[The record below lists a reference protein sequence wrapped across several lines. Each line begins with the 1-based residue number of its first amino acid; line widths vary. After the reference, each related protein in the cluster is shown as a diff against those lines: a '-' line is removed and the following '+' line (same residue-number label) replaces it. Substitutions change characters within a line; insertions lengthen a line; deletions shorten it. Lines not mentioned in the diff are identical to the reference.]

1 MAEKVFFIINKYSGK
16 GYQSAVEGQ
25 VINACAAAGV
35 EARLEYT
42 RARGHATELAY
53 DAHTDGYARVF
64 AMGGDGTVNEAARAL
79 VHTSVALGIIPTGS
93 GNGLARHLH
102 VPLSIHQALRQ
113 LTHFSVMTMDTLR
126 INGALSLNVSGVGFD
141 AHVATQFGKDGVRGL
156 VGYSKLVLGDFM
168 KYAEFDVSGVADKLE
183 IKHRAFMMALAN
195 ASQFGHNAL
204 VAPEA
209 SVSDGL
215 MDVCFIRRVPLLE
228 AVPFLAKLFRGKIS
242 QSRFVTLIKAKRLL
256 VSLSTPQ
263 PVHLDGEPQ
272 PPTTRVEVEL
282 VPDSL
287 KVVEPKTP
295 NT

>member
-1 MAEKVFFIINKYSGK
+1 MAEKIFFIVNKYSGK
-16 GYQSAVEGQ
+16 GYQSEVEGQ

-53 DAHTDGYARVF
+53 DAHTEGYTRVF

-79 VHTSVALGIIPTGS
+79 VHTSVALGIIPMGS

-102 VPLSIHQALRQ
+102 VPLSIHDALRQ
-113 LTHFSVMTMDTLR
+113 LTQFKTMSIDTLR
-126 INGALSLNVSGVGFD
+126 INGSLSVNVSGIGFD

-156 VGYSKLVLGDFM
+156 LGYSKLVLGDFM
-168 KYAEFDVSGVADKLE
+168 KYAEFEVTGVVDDSE
-183 IKHRAFMMALAN
+183 VRHNAFMVALAN

-204 VAPEA
+204 VAPDA
-209 SVSDGL
+209 SVSDGM
-215 MDVCFIRRVPLLE
+215 MDVCFIKRVPVLE
-228 AVPFLAKLFRGKIS
+228 AIPFLTKLFRGKIS
-242 QSRFVTLIKAKRLL
+242 QSRFVTLIKAKRLV

-287 KVVEPKTP
+287 KVVVPNTP